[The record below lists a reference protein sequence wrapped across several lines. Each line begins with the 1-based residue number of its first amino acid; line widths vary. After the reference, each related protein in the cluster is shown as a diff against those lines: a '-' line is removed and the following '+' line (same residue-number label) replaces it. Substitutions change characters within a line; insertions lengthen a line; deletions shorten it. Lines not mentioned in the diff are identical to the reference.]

1 MTKDYKYIDKMIKM
15 ARTSFELDCCK
26 ESAELFRL
34 KHYGNEA
41 SHKHYQNL
49 LGFILAKSST
59 VK

>member
-26 ESAELFRL
+26 ASTELYWD
-34 KHYGNEA
+34 KHNKNVA
-41 SHKHYQNL
+41 SHKYYQNL

>member
-26 ESAELFRL
+26 ESAELFKV
-34 KHYGNEA
+34 KHYENQA
-41 SHKHYQNL
+41 SHKHYQTL
-49 LGFILAKSST
+49 LGFILAKSIK